1 VSPLEAAGLHVAI
14 ALSGFGWVRV
24 AAARAVPTRPPRQPG
39 GVQAQRAAATR
50 CTREFPRGVVSRE
63 LRDAQR
69 AGLVDSAITLSNEPS
84 RDRVFWLTADNGL
97 RVLLELATDRG
108 G

>member
-1 VSPLEAAGLHVAI
+1 MLNDLAERLN
-14 ALSGFGWVRV
+14 R
-24 AAARAVPTRPPRQPG
+24 
-39 GVQAQRAAATR
+39 
-50 CTREFPRGVVSRE
+50 PRGVVSRE

-69 AGLVDSAITLSNEPS
+69 AGLVDSAITLSNEPG